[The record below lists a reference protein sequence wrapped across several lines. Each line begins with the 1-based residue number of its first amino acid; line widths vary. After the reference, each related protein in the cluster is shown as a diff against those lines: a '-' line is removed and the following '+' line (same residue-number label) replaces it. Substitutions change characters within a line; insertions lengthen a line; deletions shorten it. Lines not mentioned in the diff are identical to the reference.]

1 MSNQEETGISPIQS
15 DHAPGWKKYVNTAT
29 VIGALA
35 VMLLAAQWLDTRHR
49 VNAMEQE
56 LGKRLAT
63 SDSVATEV
71 RAVTAKTQEETRA
84 ALVKL
89 GLLESKLVESQNQQV
104 ALEALYQELSRNRD
118 ESTLAEIE
126 QILMIASQQLQLA
139 GNIKAALLAL
149 QTADARLQRMEKPQF
164 IGLRKIINK
173 DIERLKIAPAV
184 DMADISL
191 KLDGL
196 IADVD
201 SLPLAIEGGAK
212 VENSRPEKVVADS
225 SVWARLGHETLR
237 EIKQLVQVR
246 RIDKPEAVLL
256 TPTQTYFLRENLKL
270 RLLTARIALLQRDG
284 ASYKADLQAAQEWL
298 NAYFNS
304 QDKSVKQALT
314 TLRRLAGNSISIE
327 MPDITAS
334 LNAVRDRKLARE
346 RN

>member
-29 VIGALA
+29 VIGAVA

-49 VNAMEQE
+49 VNALEQE

-63 SDSVATEV
+63 SDSKVTEG
-71 RAVTAKTQEETRA
+71 RTIAAKTQEETRT

-196 IADVD
+196 IAD
-201 SLPLAIEGGAK
+201 
-212 VENSRPEKVVADS
+212 NSRPEKVVADS

-256 TPTQTYFLRENLKL
+256 TPSQTYFLRENLKL